1 LVGRFKILLNRVFR
15 IKVSDDNQ
23 VRGRPR
29 QAIWPSN
36 ENYKKMKKIL
46 VATGGG
52 DCPGL
57 NAVIRGIVKRAA
69 QEKDWEVWG
78 SFEALNGLMEEPS
91 RLIRLDEKTV
101 GGIHVKGGTILGTTN
116 KGNPMHFPEKQPDGT
131 VQAVNRIPWLVDR
144 LKSKGFDVVINIGG
158 DGSQAISQAL
168 FETGMPVVGVPKTID
183 NDLYS
188 TDFTF
193 GFQTAVQT
201 ATDSFDRLVTTANS
215 HHRIMI
221 MEVMGRDAGWIALY
235 TAIAGGAEICLIPE
249 IPYDLDKVVERINS
263 RYNNGRGF
271 VNIVIAEGSKAKD
284 GTITSSEGEE
294 GRHAVRLGGVCFTL
308 SQQLKEAG
316 VQADIRETVL
326 GHTQRGGTPIAFDRV
341 IASVFGV
348 KAMELVLEGKFGHL
362 VVLKNNDF
370 SSVPI
375 KEAISA
381 YNFVDPNGTLVKS
394 AKGLGISFGD

>member
-1 LVGRFKILLNRVFR
+1 
-15 IKVSDDNQ
+15 
-23 VRGRPR
+23 
-29 QAIWPSN
+29 
-36 ENYKKMKKIL
+36 MKKIL

-78 SFEALNGLMEEPS
+78 SYEALNGIMEEPT
-91 RLIRLDEKTV
+91 RLIKLDEKTV
-101 GGIHVKGGTILGTTN
+101 SGIHVTGGTILGTTN
-116 KGNPMHFPEKQPDGT
+116 KGNPMSYPEKQADGSIRT
-131 VQAVNRIPWLVDR
+131 VNRIPWLVDR

-168 FETGMPVVGVPKTID
+168 FEAGMPVVGVPKTID
-183 NDLYS
+183 NDLSS

-215 HHRIMI
+215 HHRVMI
-221 MEVMGRDAGWIALY
+221 MEVMGRNAGWIALY

-249 IPYDLDKVVERINS
+249 IPYDLNKVLEKIKS
-263 RYNNGRGF
+263 RYNKGRGF
-271 VNIVIAEGSKAKD
+271 VNIVIAEGAMAKD
-284 GTITSSEGEE
+284 GTVTATKGEL

-308 SQQLKEAG
+308 SEQLKEAG
-316 VQADIRETVL
+316 LEADVRETVL
-326 GHTQRGGTPIAFDRV
+326 GHTQRGGTPVAFDRV

-348 KAMELVLEGKFGHL
+348 KAMELALEGKFGHL
-362 VVLKNNDF
+362 VVLQNNDF
-370 SSVPI
+370 TSVPI

-381 YNFVDPNGTLVKS
+381 YNFVDPHGTLVQS